1 MFIGIVAGAV
11 VVAIALAVGLFK
23 LMWRVAEPNEALVI
37 SGSKHRTEGLGEG
50 MGFRIVT
57 GRGTLVLPGVQV
69 VRKLSLDLNEAQ
81 LNVDCVTNQ
90 GIPLKVHGVVIFK
103 VGDDFVSIAN
113 AARRFLDQ
121 QKFMSE
127 RVHNVFAGHLRS
139 IVGGLTVED
148 MIRDRERLTGETRAA
163 SGTEMEKLGLIIDS
177 LQIHEIQDPTGYIKN
192 LSAPHAA
199 AVHRDARIAQ
209 AEADRLATEAEQAAA
224 ARMAE
229 ATRDSEILQAGY
241 QAERDGAAAK
251 ARQAGPLAEAAAQQE
266 VVVQETRVAELAAR
280 RREQQLQADVRKPAD
295 AAAYKTRTLA
305 EAERDARISA
315 AQALARETEL
325 AAAADATRVKTEAA
339 AEAEATKAR
348 GLAEAASTRATGE
361 AEAASGQAQGVA
373 EAEAAK
379 AQGLAEA
386 EAAKAQ
392 GLAEAE
398 ATRARGLAEAEAARA
413 RGLAEAEAAR
423 ARGLAEA
430 EAIKARAAALAENQ
444 DAVVAQQLAEKWP
457 EIVGAGAQ
465 AFGSVDHMV
474 VLNGAD
480 GLSEAFAKALTLGG
494 TGLGLARQ
502 LLSAMSGGIDGSHGA
517 GGHDGI
523 VGTGGTGGR
532 GGGRAPGAAGGTDG
546 GDGGHGAGAGIPDRG
561 TAAAPGSPVPRTE
574 RVPVE
579 RPAGGPAGGGG
590 GAPAR

>member
-1 MFIGIVAGAV
+1 MFIGILAGAV
-11 VVAIALAVGLFK
+11 VVAVAVVVGLFK

-69 VRKLSLDLNEAQ
+69 VRKLSLDLNEAE
-81 LNVDCVTNQ
+81 LHVDCVTNQ

-121 QKFMSE
+121 QKHMAE

-199 AVHRDARIAQ
+199 AVQRDARIAQ
-209 AEADRLATEAEQAAA
+209 AAADRAATEAEQQAA

-241 QAERDGAAAK
+241 QAERDSAAAK
-251 ARQAGPLAEAAAQQE
+251 ARQAGPLAEAAARQE
-266 VVVQETRVAELAAR
+266 VVVQETRVAELAAQ

-295 AAAYKTRTLA
+295 AAAYEKRTLA

-315 AQALARETEL
+315 AQAQARETEL
-325 AAAADATRVKTEAA
+325 AAAAEATRVKTAA
-339 AEAEATKAR
+339 AADAEA
-348 GLAEAASTRATGE
+348 TRATGE
-361 AEAASGQAQGVA
+361 ATAAASRARGVA
-373 EAEAAK
+373 DAEAAK
-379 AQGLAEA
+379 ALGI
-386 EAAKAQ
+386 
-392 GLAEAE
+392 
-398 ATRARGLAEAEAARA
+398 AEAEAARA
-413 RGLAEAEAAR
+413 RGLADAEAAR
-423 ARGLAEA
+423 ALGLAEA

-444 DAVVAQQLAEKWP
+444 DAVVAQQLAENWP
-457 EIVGAGAQ
+457 EIVRAGAQ

-474 VLNGAD
+474 LLNGAD
-480 GLSEAFAKALTLGG
+480 GMSELFAKALTMGG

-502 LLSAMSGGIDGSHGA
+502 LLAAMNDGGGSDGRRTADGRGAADGRSGG
-517 GGHDGI
+517 
-523 VGTGGTGGR
+523 
-532 GGGRAPGAAGGTDG
+532 
-546 GDGGHGAGAGIPDRG
+546 GDDAPDRG
-561 TAAAPGSPVPRTE
+561 PGPRTR
-574 RVPVE
+574 RVPVD
-579 RPAGGPAGGGG
+579 GPAGPVPGEG
-590 GAPAR
+590 GAGPGR